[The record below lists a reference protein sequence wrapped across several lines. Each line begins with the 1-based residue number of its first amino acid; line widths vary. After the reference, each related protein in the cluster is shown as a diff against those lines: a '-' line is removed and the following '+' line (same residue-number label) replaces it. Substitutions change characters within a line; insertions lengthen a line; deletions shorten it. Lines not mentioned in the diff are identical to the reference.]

1 MITLTST
8 QVIQHHLP
16 DGVCNS
22 VLKNYE
28 INTLKITKLRHF
40 KINVF
45 GLIRVSSIEIKKHLI
60 VVQEPFVLRSL
71 KLLNLFEDILHLDI
85 KLSFQATLV

>member
-8 QVIQHHLP
+8 QVILYHLP

-71 KLLNLFEDILHLDI
+71 KLLNFFEDILHLDI
-85 KLSFQATLV
+85 KLLFQATLV